1 MTNRIPELQH
11 YLHDRGES
19 ARGEYSKLEKSGIG
33 KAVVYMK
40 EGDMERAKEIIAK
53 LVCLFSLLMKGFI
66 LFILL
71 SAQCTCPY
79 KCILRSTFKTPC
91 PLVLSV
97 DNL

>member
-1 MTNRIPELQH
+1 MTNRILELQH

-53 LVCLFSLLMKGFI
+53 LVCLFFLLTI
-66 LFILL
+66 SYLFL
-71 SAQCTCPY
+71 
-79 KCILRSTFKTPC
+79 
-91 PLVLSV
+91 
-97 DNL
+97 

>member
-53 LVCLFSLLMKGFI
+53 LVCFFFYL
-66 LFILL
+66 
-71 SAQCTCPY
+71 
-79 KCILRSTFKTPC
+79 
-91 PLVLSV
+91 
-97 DNL
+97 